1 MTRTRTRLGSKLAAM
16 LLAVLIGLPVV
27 AAAQPKTPQA
37 LVQDT
42 VDRALA
48 VLRDP
53 AMQGK
58 DKRRAR
64 FEKVR
69 DIVAAVFDWEDMARR
84 SLGVHWRSIDDGQRK
99 RYVTLFKELL
109 ADRYMEDINRF
120 RGDER
125 VVVHDEHKEGDDYR
139 VDTTVITHSRE
150 KVPINYYLHAEG
162 GTYRIHDFSVEGVS
176 LVNHYR
182 KSFSRFLV
190 NRDFEQLLQKLERKT
205 AKNSR

>member
-1 MTRTRTRLGSKLAAM
+1 MLAK
-16 LLAVLIGLPVV
+16 LLAPLILVVLLVGT
-27 AAAQPKTPQA
+27 AAAEPESPKA

-53 AMQGK
+53 KMQGK
-58 DKRRAR
+58 DKRRER
-64 FEKVR
+64 FERVR
-69 DIVAAVFDWEDMARR
+69 EIVAAVFDWEDMARR
-84 SLGVHWRSIDDGQRK
+84 SLGVHWRSIDDAQRQ
-99 RYVTLFKELL
+99 RYVALFKELL
-109 ADRYMEDINRF
+109 AERYMEDINRF

-125 VVVHDEHKEGDDYR
+125 VIVHDMHKDGDVFR

-150 KVPINYYLHAEG
+150 KVPINYFMHASG
-162 GTYRIHDFSVEGVS
+162 SRYRIHDFSVEGVS

-190 NRDFEQLLQKLERKT
+190 NRPFDQLIDRLQRK
-205 AKNSR
+205 AGKAQGD